1 MICYFNLVH
10 FTFSISY
17 SVLPFHLVYVFQFL
31 HLFFLMFFLK
41 SLLTIYIH
49 THTYFPGGSDSKAS
63 VYNAGDPDSIPGL
76 GRSLEKEMASQST
89 ILVWRLTM
97 ERRDL
102 KESHTTERLTL
113 LQFHSSE

>member
-1 MICYFNLVH
+1 M
-10 FTFSISY
+10 S
-17 SVLPFHLVYVFQFL
+17 
-31 HLFFLMFFLK
+31 
-41 SLLTIYIH
+41 
-49 THTYFPGGSDSKAS
+49 FPGGSEVRAFACK
-63 VYNAGDPDSIPGL
+63 AGDQGSISAL